1 MARND
6 PGGSMRSSGSNGGA
20 DHDADARG
28 GLVVQENGRRSV
40 ESTPQ
45 SGRRV
50 GGVVHSPEE
59 LAKIRHSRH
68 TAVIKKYNSFHFA
81 AFILIIS
88 A

>member
-28 GLVVQENGRRSV
+28 LVVQENGRRSV

-50 GGVVHSPEE
+50 GGGVHSPEE
-59 LAKIRHSRH
+59 LAKIRHSRQ
-68 TAVIKKYNSFHFA
+68 TAAI
-81 AFILIIS
+81 
-88 A
+88 